1 MTDVSFVTGN
11 KFWDSIIYDFWALA
25 YASSLDIDMPRHIYL
40 TVIPTRLHIIQLMP
54 PRLDEHLILQASVGP
69 SRPAVHLVDAARRRD
84 RAPFWAIVPEDGE
97 PVRGERGLLGVLVRL
112 PGAVVGAGAE
122 LVAGG
127 GAGAGAGEEV
137 EEGRED
143 GQAGAD
149 EAGVDFEG
157 RVEHDGDEVPGYV
170 GLGEGVDGYG
180 AGDADCG
187 GTVAFCS
194 ARRMVNWVDWMDGRE
209 RVRWGAPLTRFRA

>member
-1 MTDVSFVTGN
+1 
-11 KFWDSIIYDFWALA
+11 
-25 YASSLDIDMPRHIYL
+25 MPRHIYL

-54 PRLDEHLILQASVGP
+54 PRLNEHRILQAPVGP
-69 SRPAVHLVDAARRRD
+69 SRPAVHLVAAARRRD
-84 RAPFWAIVPEDGE
+84 RPPLGAIFPADRE
-97 PVRGERGLLGVLVRL
+97 PVRGVRGLLGVLVRV

-122 LVAGG
+122 PVAGGG

-187 GTVAFCS
+187 GTVKKNF
-194 ARRMVNWVDWMDGRE
+194 
-209 RVRWGAPLTRFRA
+209 